1 MNFYGAQPTG
11 IMATM
16 PMDAQAA
23 MGQFAITDPDSP
35 MGIESLAGGQ
45 EELAQRL
52 QAMGVPQYGLGKYF
66 RKFVPKELRRVSQV
80 VVPIVLTSMGQP
92 HLAAAYSGTMAKLE
106 GASTKDALF
115 AAGKTY
121 VGAKIG
127 GIESLSGTQQI
138 MAQAAANVAIDKARG
153 METDDALRGALQTAA
168 VQGFLKS
175 DLGKPVSNAL
185 QSGVSGIQKGIGN
198 LFGGADPAAASTD
211 LTTGLGEVE
220 KVINNADSV
229 VEANVEALDIT
240 APKVVSGDAAIDAA
254 TKGMFASSS
263 TASDVTPATD
273 SITENVIDNF
283 ETYGLE
289 DAVNNV
295 VTKGMDPISIQGLP
309 SEAGVVDSLANSP
322 VTADLLTYQLP
333 EVSTTAPIGEIDPLD
348 KALTESFERA
358 LQGGTPLPIDEID
371 PNSPMMIEAAEKALA
386 EYTPEQPGF
395 FSRLRE
401 NLSEG
406 FDEFMD
412 KLLFRTDKK
421 GIEALVDFGEAAAIP
436 AGALAVI
443 AGMSMDDIQND
454 TSLSEEQKQM
464 LIEYIQGTSGDPK
477 FSEQVK
483 PVIDFYADRRANQ
496 GIQTA
501 NEGGEIVGPGT
512 GTSDS
517 VPALLSDGE
526 FVMTAKA
533 VRNAGGGNREK
544 GAAKM
549 YALMN
554 KLEKGAA

>member
-23 MGQFAITDPDSP
+23 MGQFAITDSDSP

-66 RKFVPKELRRVSQV
+66 RKFVPKELRKVSQV

-121 VGAKIG
+121 VGGKIG

-185 QSGVSGIQKGIGN
+185 ESGVSGIQKGIGN

-220 KVINNADSV
+220 SV
-229 VEANVEALDIT
+229 VTGADDLIGANVEAFDLT
-240 APKVVSGDAAIDAA
+240 APEVSVGRVISGDADIDAV

-283 ETYGLE
+283 ETYNQGSLE
-289 DAVNNV
+289 NAVNNV
-295 VTKGMDPISIQGLP
+295 LSGVTNPEISM
-309 SEAGVVDSLANSP
+309 EAGVFDSLANNPVTSGLTTPIDQLDPSSP
-322 VTADLLTYQLP
+322 V
-333 EVSTTAPIGEIDPLD
+333 
-348 KALTESFERA
+348 
-358 LQGGTPLPIDEID
+358 
-371 PNSPMMIEAAEKALA
+371 MIEGAEKALA
-386 EYTPEQPGF
+386 EYTPKEPGF
-395 FSRLRE
+395 FSKLRG
-401 NLSEG
+401 NVSEG
-406 FDEFMD
+406 IDEFMD

-464 LIEYIQGTSGDPK
+464 LIQYMQGTSGDPK
-477 FSEQVK
+477 FGEQVK
-483 PVIDFYADRRANQ
+483 PVIDFYADRRAKQ

-501 NEGGEIVGPGT
+501 NEGGEITGPGT

-533 VRNAGGGNREK
+533 VRNAGGGDREK

-549 YALMN
+549 YALMS

>member
-23 MGQFAITDPDSP
+23 MGQFAITNPDSP

-66 RKFVPKELRRVSQV
+66 RKFVPKELRKVSQV

-121 VGAKIG
+121 VGSKIG
-127 GIESLSGTQQI
+127 GIDSLSGTQQI

-153 METDDALRGALQTAA
+153 LSTDDAVRGALQTAA

-240 APKVVSGDAAIDAA
+240 VPKVVSGDADIDAA
-254 TKGMFASSS
+254 TQGMFASSS
-263 TASDVTPATD
+263 AASDATPTTS

-283 ETYGLE
+283 ETYNQGSLE
-289 DAVNNV
+289 NAVNNV
-295 VTKGMDPISIQGLP
+295 LSGVINPEISM
-309 SEAGVVDSLANSP
+309 EAGVFDSLANNP
-322 VTADLLTYQLP
+322 VTSDLVVTSGLT
-333 EVSTTAPIGEIDPLD
+333 T
-348 KALTESFERA
+348 
-358 LQGGTPLPIDEID
+358 PIDEID
-371 PNSPMMIEAAEKALA
+371 PNFSLGTFTTTTPVDQLDPNSPVMIEAAEKALA
-386 EYTPEQPGF
+386 EYTPDTPEEPGF
-395 FSRLRE
+395 FSRLGG
-401 NLSEG
+401 NVSEA

-412 KLLFRTDKK
+412 KLFFRTDKK
-421 GIEALVDFGEAAAIP
+421 GMEALLDFGEAAAIP

-477 FSEQVK
+477 FGEQVK

-496 GIQTA
+496 GVQTA

-533 VRNAGGGNREK
+533 VRNAGGGDREK

-549 YALMN
+549 YALMS

>member
-1 MNFYGAQPTG
+1 
-11 IMATM
+11 MATM

-66 RKFVPKELRRVSQV
+66 RKFVPKEIRKVSQV

-153 METDDALRGALQTAA
+153 LSTDDALRGALQTAA

-185 QSGVSGIQKGIGN
+185 ESGVSGIQKGIGN
-198 LFGGADPAAASTD
+198 LFGGADPATASTD
-211 LTTGLGEVE
+211 LTAGLDEV
-220 KVINNADSV
+220 KSV
-229 VEANVEALDIT
+229 VTGAEDLIDANVKTFDLT
-240 APKVVSGDAAIDAA
+240 APEVSVGQVISGDADIDAA

-263 TASDVTPATD
+263 TASDVTPTTD

-283 ETYGLE
+283 ETYNKGSLE
-289 DAVNNV
+289 NAVNNV
-295 VTKGMDPISIQGLP
+295 LSGVTNPEISM
-309 SEAGVVDSLANSP
+309 EASVFDSLANNP
-322 VTADLLTYQLP
+322 VTSGLTTPIDQIDPNVSLGT
-333 EVSTTAPIGEIDPLD
+333 STTTTSVD
-348 KALTESFERA
+348 
-358 LQGGTPLPIDEID
+358 QID
-371 PNSPMMIEAAEKALA
+371 PNSLSVNQAIDKALA
-386 EYTPEQPGF
+386 EYTPEEPGF
-395 FSRLRE
+395 FSRLGE
-401 NLSEG
+401 NVSEG
-406 FDEFMD
+406 YDEFMN

-421 GIEALVDFGEAAAIP
+421 GMEALVDFGEAAAIP

-464 LIEYIQGTSGDPK
+464 LIEYMQGTSGDPK
-477 FSEQVK
+477 FGEQVK

-533 VRNAGGGNREK
+533 VRNAGGGDREK

>member
-66 RKFVPKELRRVSQV
+66 RKFVPKEIRKVSQV

-153 METDDALRGALQTAA
+153 LSTDDALRGALQTAA

-185 QSGVSGIQKGIGN
+185 ESGVSGIQKGIGN
-198 LFGGADPAAASTD
+198 LFGGADPATASTD
-211 LTTGLGEVE
+211 LTAGLDEV
-220 KVINNADSV
+220 KSV
-229 VEANVEALDIT
+229 VTGAEDLIDANVKTFDLT
-240 APKVVSGDAAIDAA
+240 APEVSVGQVISGDADIDAA

-263 TASDVTPATD
+263 TASDVTPTTD

-283 ETYGLE
+283 ETYNKGSLE
-289 DAVNNV
+289 NAVNNV
-295 VTKGMDPISIQGLP
+295 LSGVTNPEISM
-309 SEAGVVDSLANSP
+309 EASVFDSLANNP
-322 VTADLLTYQLP
+322 VTSGLTTPIDQIDPNVSLGT
-333 EVSTTAPIGEIDPLD
+333 STTTTSVD
-348 KALTESFERA
+348 
-358 LQGGTPLPIDEID
+358 QID
-371 PNSPMMIEAAEKALA
+371 PNSLSVNQAIDKALA
-386 EYTPEQPGF
+386 EYTPEEPGF
-395 FSRLRE
+395 FSRLGE
-401 NLSEG
+401 NVSEG
-406 FDEFMD
+406 YDEFMD

-421 GIEALVDFGEAAAIP
+421 GMEALVDFGEAAAIP

-464 LIEYIQGTSGDPK
+464 LIEYMQGTSGDPK
-477 FSEQVK
+477 FGEQVK

-533 VRNAGGGNREK
+533 VRNAGGGDREK

>member
-121 VGAKIG
+121 VGGKIG

-273 SITENVIDNF
+273 SITENVIDNV

-295 VTKGMDPISIQGLP
+295 VSKGMDPISM
-309 SEAGVVDSLANSP
+309 EAGVVDSLANSP

-333 EVSTTAPIGEIDPLD
+333 EVSTTPIGEIDPLAVERALQGGTTAPIGEIDPNSLSVNQ
-348 KALTESFERA
+348 A
-358 LQGGTPLPIDEID
+358 ID
-371 PNSPMMIEAAEKALA
+371 KALA

-443 AGMSMDDIQND
+443 AGMSMDDVQND

-464 LIEYIQGTSGDPK
+464 LIQYIQGTSGDPK

-496 GIQTA
+496 GIQTV